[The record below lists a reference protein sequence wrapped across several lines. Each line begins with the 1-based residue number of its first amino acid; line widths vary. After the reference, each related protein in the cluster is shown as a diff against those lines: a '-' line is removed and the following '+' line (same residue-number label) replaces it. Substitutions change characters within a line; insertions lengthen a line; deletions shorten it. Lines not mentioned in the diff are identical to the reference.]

1 MKLKFI
7 IGVVGILSA
16 CGFTNAPSLD
26 TTQEEQDNN
35 WVIGPFHRPEG
46 VNPVIS
52 PQPTEFYCPMRKQ
65 QVKWEESDTFNPA
78 ATTKDG
84 KIVVLYRAEDN
95 SAQGIGKR
103 TSRVGYAESKDGIEM
118 KRMASPV
125 LFPAEDNFKDQD
137 WPGGCE
143 DPRVA
148 MTEDGLYV
156 MLYTAW
162 NRKKARLAVATSRD
176 LKNWTKHG
184 LAFDKAYNGR
194 FNNLF
199 CKSGSILTKL
209 KGNQLVIDKV
219 DGKYLMYWGEY
230 AVYAA
235 TSDNLIDWYPV
246 LDEKNELMKIIQPR
260 KVHFDSLL
268 TECGPPA
275 VRTKHG
281 IVLMYNG
288 KNSGK
293 TGDADYPANAYCAG
307 QLLLDGDDPYKV
319 LDRLD
324 KPFFAPEASFG
335 RVKLL
340 PEALELIAKYEDGAR
355 DTLFPLLSTNRVRI
369 DLITIFKLAET
380 SNTYSYHSGRH
391 SFAILITL

>member
-1 MKLKFI
+1 MKLKLI
-7 IGVVGILSA
+7 IGIVGILSA

-26 TTQEEQDNN
+26 TNQDKQDNN
-35 WVIGPFHRPEG
+35 WVIGPFLRPEG

-78 ATTKDG
+78 ATVKDG

-118 KRMASPV
+118 KRLDNPV

-162 NRKKARLAVATSRD
+162 NREKARLAVATSRD

-219 DGKYLMYWGEY
+219 NGKYFMYWGEH
-230 AVYAA
+230 AIYAA

-260 KVHFDSLL
+260 KGHFDSLL

-275 VRTKHG
+275 IRTKHG
-281 IVLMYNG
+281 IVLVYNG

-293 TGDADYPANAYCAG
+293 TGDANYPGNAYCAG
-307 QLLLDGDDPYKV
+307 QLLLDGNDPYKV

-324 KPFFAPEASFG
+324 KPFFAPEAPFEKSGQYKDGTVFIEG
-335 RVKLL
+335 LVYHKKKLYLYYGCADSQVAVAVCDDVK
-340 PEALELIAKYEDGAR
+340 
-355 DTLFPLLSTNRVRI
+355 
-369 DLITIFKLAET
+369 KLKT
-380 SNTYSYHSGRH
+380 K
-391 SFAILITL
+391 

>member
-1 MKLKFI
+1 MKLKLI
-7 IGVVGILSA
+7 IGIVGILSA

-26 TTQEEQDNN
+26 TNQEKQDNN
-35 WVIGPFHRPEG
+35 WVIGPFLRPEG

-78 ATTKDG
+78 ATVKDG

-118 KRMASPV
+118 KRLDNPV

-162 NRKKARLAVATSRD
+162 NQKKARLAVATSRD

-194 FNNLF
+194 FNDLF

-235 TSDNLIDWYPV
+235 TSDNLVDWYPV

-260 KVHFDSLL
+260 KGHFDSLL

-275 VRTKHG
+275 IRTKHG

-293 TGDADYPANAYCAG
+293 TGDANYPGNAYCAG
-307 QLLLDGDDPYKV
+307 QLLLDGNDPYKV

-324 KPFFAPEASFG
+324 KPFFAPEAPFEKSGQYKDGTVFIEG
-335 RVKLL
+335 LVYHKKKLYLYYGCADSQVAVAVCDDVK
-340 PEALELIAKYEDGAR
+340 
-355 DTLFPLLSTNRVRI
+355 
-369 DLITIFKLAET
+369 KLKT
-380 SNTYSYHSGRH
+380 K
-391 SFAILITL
+391 